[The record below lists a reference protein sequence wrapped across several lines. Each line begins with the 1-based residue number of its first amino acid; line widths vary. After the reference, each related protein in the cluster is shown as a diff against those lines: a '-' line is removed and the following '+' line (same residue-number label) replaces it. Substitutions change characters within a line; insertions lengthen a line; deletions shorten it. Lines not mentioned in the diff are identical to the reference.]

1 MTNEWTTNPMK
12 DDRGFLTA
20 IQIKKII
27 SNEPNDRNRLMLKM
41 LAVTGRRISE
51 LLMLRV
57 KDIIPA
63 DNNAYFI
70 ILKKKKKEYI
80 LKPIPERIMI
90 ELMDYIKVERL
101 LPSEFVFRF
110 TRQYAFQIVRKAGE
124 RVGII
129 YVGERQKKLHPH
141 HFRHS
146 FAVNMA
152 HNLTS
157 PAQLAML
164 SKLLEHSSV
173 NITMQYLK
181 FNVEDQRT
189 IIEELYS

>member
-1 MTNEWTTNPMK
+1 MANEWTTNPMK

-20 IQIKKII
+20 YQIKKII
-27 SNEPNDRNRLMLKM
+27 ANEPNDRNRLMLKM
-41 LAVTGRRISE
+41 LAVTGRRITE
-51 LLMLRV
+51 LLMLKV

-63 DNNAYFI
+63 DNSAYFI

-80 LKPIPERIMI
+80 LKPIPERVMA
-90 ELMDYIKVERL
+90 ELLEYIKVEHL
-101 LPSEFVFRF
+101 MPSEYVFRF
-110 TRQYAFQIVRKAGE
+110 TRQYAFQLVRKAGE
-124 RVGII
+124 RAGII

-152 HNLTS
+152 HNLKS
-157 PAQLAML
+157 PAELAML

-181 FNVEDQRT
+181 FNIEDQRT